1 MRAGLRRS
9 AVAPRISRGALSDGQ
24 RCSCG
29 VACESRCILALQRSD
44 TAGVCAGIVGV
55 DVVGDHVC
63 ALADVAEEDVGCR
76 VARLAV

>member
-1 MRAGLRRS
+1 MLRWRFCCLWNDGLFNS
-9 AVAPRISRGALSDGQ
+9 QRGT
-24 RCSCG
+24 CG
-29 VACESRCILALQRSD
+29 VACESRRILALQRSD

>member
-1 MRAGLRRS
+1 MLRWRFCCLWNDGLFNS
-9 AVAPRISRGALSDGQ
+9 QRGT
-24 RCSCG
+24 CG
-29 VACESRCILALQRSD
+29 VACESWCVLALQRSD

-63 ALADVAEEDVGCR
+63 ALADVAEEDVCCR